1 MGVVLRD
8 REDGRL
14 KDGECKGIGDCGE
27 NVGIGWMEIRESIGY
42 VSERMEKM
50 EWEDM
55 GKYRVSRW
63 EV

>member
-14 KDGECKGIGDCGE
+14 RDGERKGIGDCGE

-55 GKYRVSRW
+55 GK
-63 EV
+63 